1 MLHNTSSSLTSLHQ
15 APVNWVSNI
24 KTQGIMAMK
33 DKSTFMLTYNLSENV
48 AYDEHDGSFQSKRL
62 RIVSF
67 ETNHVLFYV

>member
-15 APVNWVSNI
+15 APFNWVSNI

-48 AYDEHDGSFQSKRL
+48 AYDEHDVEKL
-62 RIVSF
+62 I
-67 ETNHVLFYV
+67 L